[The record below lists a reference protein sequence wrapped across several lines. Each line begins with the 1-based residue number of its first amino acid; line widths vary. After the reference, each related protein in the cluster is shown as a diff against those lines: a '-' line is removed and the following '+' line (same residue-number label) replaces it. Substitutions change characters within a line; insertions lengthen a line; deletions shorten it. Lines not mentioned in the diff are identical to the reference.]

1 MTARTTKHYH
11 AQLSPARGTAIS
23 LAAFCGFVTAGSV
36 VATPLAG
43 LAAAEVAG
51 ALVVVLASIAILG
64 SRGWRGGLFLHRA
77 KPWAWL
83 AASVLGLSMWLINIR
98 LTMFMAHQVALPTDN
113 PALNAVALEPPILA
127 SLLGVAMLPAIC
139 EELWFRGFWLRCC
152 VSRWPRVVAVLV
164 VSVGFS
170 AFHVSWAQ
178 SISTL
183 LLGIIFGFLTLQ
195 SNSVGP
201 AILAHLL
208 NNIIAI
214 LVSRQQLPWLTYN
227 CAKYPTL
234 STSIAAGAALIGIVL
249 IVRGGKRWA
258 WPRSAVPHKLGA
270 KHL

>member
-1 MTARTTKHYH
+1 MTARTLKHYH
-11 AQLSPARGTAIS
+11 AQLSPARGTVIS
-23 LAAFCGFVTAGSV
+23 LAAFCAFVTVGSV

-51 ALVVVLASIAILG
+51 ALVVVLASIVILG
-64 SRGWRGGLFLHRA
+64 PRDWRAGLFLHRA

-83 AASVLGLSMWLINIR
+83 AASVLGLTMWLINIR

-113 PALNAVALEPPILA
+113 PALNAVALEPSMLA
-127 SLLGVAMLPAIC
+127 SLVGVAVLPAIC
-139 EELWFRGFWLRCC
+139 EELWFRGCWLRCC

-183 LLGIIFGFLTLQ
+183 VLGIILGFLTLQ
-195 SNSVGP
+195 STSVGP
-201 AILAHLL
+201 AIWAHLL
-208 NNIIAI
+208 NNTIAI
-214 LVSRQQLPWLTYN
+214 LVSRKQLPWITYH

-234 STSIAAGAALIGIVL
+234 STTIAAGAALLGIAL
-249 IVRGGKRWA
+249 IAGRGQRLA
-258 WPRSAVPHKLGA
+258 WPRSAGTA
-270 KHL
+270 QTRS